1 MKIGLK
7 RTSRAVSVVVAA
19 AAAAGIVLGS
29 GVASAQTVIK
39 TYPYTTAG
47 ARACQIDL
55 KLAPAGYYCT
65 TISNPTRY
73 ALAH

>member
-7 RTSRAVSVVVAA
+7 RTSRAVSVIVAA

-29 GVASAQTVIK
+29 GAASAQTVIK
-39 TYPYTTAG
+39 TYPYTTEG

-65 TISNPTRY
+65 TISNPKRY

>member
-1 MKIGLK
+1 MKIRLK
-7 RTSRAVSVVVAA
+7 RTSRVVSIAVAMAA
-19 AAAAGIVLGS
+19 TGIVLGS
-29 GVASAQTVIK
+29 GAASAQTVVK
-39 TYPYTTAG
+39 TYPYTSAG
-47 ARACQIDL
+47 ARSCQIDL